1 MAQAMLYHMHSTHS
15 GILGNFIMR
24 HEMSLAISFSHHFRL
39 QSHIQFQVLQLLN
52 ICASFKAYAVCEI
65 KFDKLCFYVFIIFHG
80 FSGKA
85 LSNNIYLL
93 DICPKNWKPLV

>member
-52 ICASFKAYAVCEI
+52 ICASFKVYACCEK
-65 KFDKLCFYVFIIFHG
+65 KFDKLLFVSLLFAWVFLNQLCQITF
-80 FSGKA
+80 
-85 LSNNIYLL
+85 IYL
-93 DICPKNWKPLV
+93 PKN

>member
-39 QSHIQFQVLQLLN
+39 VQSHIQFQVLQLLN
-52 ICASFKAYAVCEI
+52 ICASFKAYAWCEK
-65 KFDKLCFYVFIIFHG
+65 KFDKLCVCVFIICMG
-80 FSGKA
+80 FLNKLCQIL
-85 LSNNIYLL
+85 LS
-93 DICPKNWKPLV
+93 ICKKIGNH